1 MSNICINTTRLIH
14 VYRLKASCFSSVRS
28 QKEAPAKTQAILLP
42 LWSLLHSLKES
53 QEVDGTTCFV
63 EWTLS
68 AQKTASDVSTLGP
81 ASEFT
86 VLVLQL
92 CVRNGAERPD
102 LQPPT
107 APRNGAFTLTRAA
120 PSEQSERVCAFGLV
134 RNYLY

>member
-28 QKEAPAKTQAILLP
+28 QKETPAKTKAILLP

-68 AQKTASDVSTLGP
+68 AQKTA
-81 ASEFT
+81 
-86 VLVLQL
+86 
-92 CVRNGAERPD
+92 
-102 LQPPT
+102 
-107 APRNGAFTLTRAA
+107 FTLTRAA
-120 PSEQSERVCAFGLV
+120 PSEQSEGVCAFGLV
-134 RNYLY
+134 RNYL